1 MIDNFLEKLKL
12 TQPEAVIGRINRELP
27 RDIMEGVKKMRLKST
42 DYLYK
47 EIDEKDEDYNT
58 RLTNRTDLAPA
69 FRKTIEDMLSKI
81 FIKKISFESEEDRI
95 KDFSVNVDNRGND
108 LDDFSQKIAHNTLV
122 NGLWFIEVIGSTDV
136 IVNRKIKFKSIDC
149 NDVNWFKVNEA
160 GKIDLFSYKVTN
172 YETNLNDYKE
182 VLVEYIYAYRLK
194 TVKEQEGSN
203 AGSKDQ
209 VFFYTYKKKDLESDY
224 VLQGEPVLIDNLD
237 EIPVVPVYFES
248 KENEKGLNP
257 AIPLQD
263 LADKTI
269 LHWNKY
275 SYYDNIVT
283 LSSIPFIHLRGM
295 DQLNRET
302 EQDTSVKLTT
312 KKMIA
317 TTYNTEIKWV
327 QPTADASNQIKDL
340 VSRIEEDMKIMGSEF
355 LSTQSF
361 LTATE
366 SVLNSLDT
374 ASKSSNFAIQIE
386 KALKKCFEIAK
397 KFLQLDFEYSLEVNK
412 NIQIFKDENVYAI
425 LDSLHNKQVISD
437 SQFIEYI
444 NKLKILGFDIDEEKR
459 VDLLEKEGKVLNNDI
474 NALNNMLNQE
484 EQSEDN

>member
-1 MIDNFLEKLKL
+1 
-12 TQPEAVIGRINRELP
+12 
-27 RDIMEGVKKMRLKST
+27 
-42 DYLYK
+42 
-47 EIDEKDEDYNT
+47 
-58 RLTNRTDLAPA
+58 
-69 FRKTIEDMLSKI
+69 
-81 FIKKISFESEEDRI
+81 
-95 KDFSVNVDNRGND
+95 
-108 LDDFSQKIAHNTLV
+108 
-122 NGLWFIEVIGSTDV
+122 
-136 IVNRKIKFKSIDC
+136 
-149 NDVNWFKVNEA
+149 
-160 GKIDLFSYKVTN
+160 
-172 YETNLNDYKE
+172 
-182 VLVEYIYAYRLK
+182 
-194 TVKEQEGSN
+194 
-203 AGSKDQ
+203 
-209 VFFYTYKKKDLESDY
+209 
-224 VLQGEPVLIDNLD
+224 
-237 EIPVVPVYFES
+237 
-248 KENEKGLNP
+248 
-257 AIPLQD
+257 
-263 LADKTI
+263 
-269 LHWNKY
+269 
-275 SYYDNIVT
+275 
-283 LSSIPFIHLRGM
+283 M

-474 NALNNMLNQE
+474 NALNNMLNREE